1 MFCPTGGRVGWDC
14 YVLPTAGWDGN
25 VTPYRRQGGMGLLR
39 PTGGVMTGMFRIS
52 RGRVGWDCYV
62 IPAAGRDGIATPYR
76 RYGGMGMLRPTGGG
90 GMEI

>member
-39 PTGGVMTGMFRIS
+39 PTGG
-52 RGRVGWDCYV
+52 
-62 IPAAGRDGIATPYR
+62 
-76 RYGGMGMLRPTGGG
+76 GGMGMLRPTGGRVGWDCYVLPAVWWDGNVTPTGGG